1 MHVVGFNPSRSDR
14 TVPRDRSQR
23 LQLRCVKN
31 QSSENRNHQWCSGFG
46 SLIQRSKVKR
56 PFGLIGYQVMG
67 SVLAEYHSHRCQL
80 AVLDFMVSIPY
91 RYENSGFTGQQVT
104 GDLVHHVKLKSTL
117 FWILSTS

>member
-1 MHVVGFNPSRSDR
+1 MVF
-14 TVPRDRSQR
+14 
-23 LQLRCVKN
+23 
-31 QSSENRNHQWCSGFG
+31 WIFG

-56 PFGLIGYQVMG
+56 PFGLIGYQVIG